1 MMIISTI
8 VRWWC
13 SSRVA
18 AGVRIRRI
26 QELPTEESDAIDLVR
41 MDDDGWQLSAAP
53 SISRQIERGS
63 H

>member
-1 MMIISTI
+1 MMIISTM

-18 AGVRIRRI
+18 AGVRIRTFDEI

-41 MDDDGWQLSAAP
+41 MDDDGWQL
-53 SISRQIERGS
+53 
-63 H
+63 